1 MKFRF
6 GDKSGAEVPPLE
18 QSFQDLQTSLVE
30 KQKQWAEQ
38 MARDPAS
45 FAQLESQIHLAF
57 QELADRCAA
66 SLLAHASAQPASSA
80 AAKKK

>member
-6 GDKSGAEVPPLE
+6 GDKSGTEVPPLE
-18 QSFQDLQTSLVE
+18 QSLQDLQTLLAE
-30 KQKQWAEQ
+30 MQNRWAEQ
-38 MARDPAS
+38 IAREPAS

-57 QELADRCAA
+57 QELADRFAA
-66 SLLAHASAQPASSA
+66 SLLAHSSAQPACAA